1 MKNINKELHLFLQKL
16 PDLKNK
22 SIAIGYS
29 AGADS
34 TLLLHLLNEKSK
46 FFGFEIN
53 AVFFSHE
60 NSPMNQGE
68 DKSLL
73 LAKETCEKLNI
84 NFIHHKIM
92 MEKEVRRGWEEIG
105 RENRIDFYKKLN
117 FDFVF
122 LGHHKDDQ
130 NETTMIQ
137 LMRGAGKGMS
147 GMKEIDGIFVRPFL
161 NLTKDEIYTELKS
174 KNIPWVE
181 DPTNTN
187 TDFTRNFWRKQVLPL
202 IEKHYPQYR
211 QNLDLFRKK
220 LNTQNKL
227 LRDLAIVDGL
237 EELKRNNQLNIAK
250 IDIDR
255 KINLLNHFFSDNN
268 SHIEQKKIENWLRQK
283 DSIIESKKYR
293 LHIENDTLVVS
304 WLDYQ
309 NKKSNRKLL

>member
-1 MKNINKELHLFLQKL
+1 MRNINKELHLFLQKL
-16 PDLKNK
+16 PDLKDK
-22 SIAIGYS
+22 SIAVGYS

-34 TLLLHLLNEKSK
+34 TLLLHLLHEKSK

-60 NSPMNQGE
+60 NSPMNHGE
-68 DKSLL
+68 DKSLDM
-73 LAKETCEKLNI
+73 AKKTCENLKI

-137 LMRGAGKGMS
+137 LMRGAGKGMA
-147 GMKEIDGIFVRPFL
+147 GMKPIDGIFIRPFL
-161 NLTKDEIYTELKS
+161 DLTKDEIYQELENK
-174 KNIPWVE
+174 KIDWVE

-220 LNTQNKL
+220 INTQNKL
-227 LRDLAIVDGL
+227 LRDLALVDGL
-237 EELKRNNQLNIAK
+237 ESLKNNLEVNISGL
-250 IDIDR
+250 DTDR

-268 SHIEQKKIENWLRQK
+268 SHIEQKKIENWLKQK
-283 DSIIESKKYR
+283 DSTIESKKYR
-293 LHIENDTLVVS
+293 LQIEGDTLKVS
-304 WLDYQ
+304 WLENQ
-309 NKKSNRKLL
+309 NKKSSKKIM